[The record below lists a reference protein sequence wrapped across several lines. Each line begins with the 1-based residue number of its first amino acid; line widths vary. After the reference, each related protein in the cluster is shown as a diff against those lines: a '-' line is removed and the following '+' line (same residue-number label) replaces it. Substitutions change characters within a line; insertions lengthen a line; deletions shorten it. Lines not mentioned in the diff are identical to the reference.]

1 MGDCAAGRW
10 GEPGVFEVFEVRG
23 MLLRPGF
30 FLLVFGDNARGPD
43 EEFQLRFKAL
53 KDFTPSEKTVAR
65 ELLDSLILKHT
76 ANRLSTN
83 VPPDQRLGR

>member
-1 MGDCAAGRW
+1 M
-10 GEPGVFEVFEVRG
+10 FEVRG

>member
-1 MGDCAAGRW
+1 M
-10 GEPGVFEVFEVRG
+10 FEVFEVRG

-76 ANRLSTN
+76 ANRLSAN

>member
-1 MGDCAAGRW
+1 M
-10 GEPGVFEVFEVRG
+10 FEVFEVRG
-23 MLLRPGF
+23 MLLPVFPVF
-30 FLLVFGDNARGPD
+30 FCMSVWIRWCSAIMPVAPD
-43 EEFQLRFKAL
+43 EEFQLGFEAL

-76 ANRLSTN
+76 ANRLSAN

>member
-1 MGDCAAGRW
+1 M
-10 GEPGVFEVFEVRG
+10 FEVFEVRG
-23 MLLRPGF
+23 MLLPVFYGF
-30 FLLVFGDNARGPD
+30 FLHVSLDSLVFGDNARGPD
-43 EEFQLRFKAL
+43 EEFQLRFEAL

-76 ANRLSTN
+76 ANRLSAN